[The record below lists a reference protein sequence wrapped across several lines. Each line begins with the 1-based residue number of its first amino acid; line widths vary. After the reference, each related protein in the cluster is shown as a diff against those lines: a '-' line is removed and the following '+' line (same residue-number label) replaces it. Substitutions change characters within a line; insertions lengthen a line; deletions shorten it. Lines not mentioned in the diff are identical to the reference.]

1 MAPLL
6 EIHITK
12 ALNPFPKDTPLKFI
26 HAADIHLDSPLS
38 GLASYKDAPAELL
51 RTATRDAFTKLV
63 DEAIDE
69 AVDFMVIA
77 GDLYDGNWKD
87 YNTGHFFCREMGRLN
102 KAGIPVYLL
111 FGNHDA
117 ESEMTRKL
125 TLPPNVYLFETR
137 KPSTFRIEAL
147 RIALHGRSFKE
158 AATTENL
165 AAGYPPPVPG
175 WLNIGVLHTALEG
188 YAAHAT
194 YAPCSLAELIAKGYD
209 YWALGHVHEHAVLQR
224 DPWVVFAG
232 NLQGRHIRETGPRG
246 AVLVTGDETGIHAV
260 ERLLVDVLRWHVVEV
275 DAGPAL
281 TLDDVVRLT
290 GQAFETL
297 ISATPGNR
305 YLSVRVRITGKTA
318 AHGELFGLEPH
329 LRAEILGQAA
339 AVGIDRLWVEKVRI
353 ETELPG
359 DAKGIRD
366 RSDAI
371 ADLQVLLEEAPRDEA
386 LLASLAED
394 LRQLVDKAPIEL
406 TQALPEFKA
415 IRNGD
420 LAGIVQAVSPGLLAH
435 LAKAG

>member
-1 MAPLL
+1 M
-6 EIHITK
+6 
-12 ALNPFPKDTPLKFI
+12 KFI

-38 GLASYKDAPAELL
+38 GLAAYKDAPSEVL

-63 DEAIDE
+63 DAAIDE

-87 YNTGHFFCREMGRLN
+87 YNTGHYFCREMGRLN

-117 ESEMTRKL
+117 ENEMSRKL
-125 TLPPNVYLFETR
+125 ALPQNVHLFETR
-137 KPSTFRIEAL
+137 KPSTFRIESL
-147 RIALHGRSFKE
+147 RVALHGQSFKE

-165 AAGYPPPVPG
+165 AVGYPPPVAG

-188 YAAHAT
+188 NAAHAN
-194 YAPCSLAELIAKGYD
+194 YAPCSLAELTAKGYD
-209 YWALGHVHEHAVLQR
+209 YWARGHVHEHAVLQR
-224 DPWVVFAG
+224 DPWIVFPG
-232 NLQGRHIRETGPRG
+232 NLQGRHIRETGPHG
-246 AVLVTGDETGIHAV
+246 AVLVSADETGVHAL

-275 DAGPAL
+275 DASLAS
-281 TLDDVVRLT
+281 TLDDVVRLA

-297 ISATPGNR
+297 IGATPGDR

-339 AVGIDRLWVEKVRI
+339 AIGIDRLWVEKVRI
-353 ETELPG
+353 ETEPPG
-359 DAKGIRD
+359 ESGDIRA

-371 ADLQVLLEEAPRDEA
+371 ADLQKLLEEAPLDAA
-386 LLASLAED
+386 LLAALVDD
-394 LRQLVDKAPIEL
+394 LRQLVDKAPLEL
-406 TQALPEFKA
+406 VQAIPEFRA

-420 LAGIVQAVSPGLLAH
+420 VADIVRAVSPGLLAH
-435 LAKAG
+435 LAKAD